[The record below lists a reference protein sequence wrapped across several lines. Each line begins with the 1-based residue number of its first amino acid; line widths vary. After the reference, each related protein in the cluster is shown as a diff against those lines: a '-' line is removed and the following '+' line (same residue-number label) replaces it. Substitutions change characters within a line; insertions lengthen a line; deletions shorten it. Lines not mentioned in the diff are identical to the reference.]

1 MKSNQNNQLN
11 VDALETEETAQGLII
26 DGPLYS
32 EDEGVDSL
40 KDEVDSS
47 DSDKLE
53 DEIVLGTIIEVDA
66 AGEESCRGTQKE
78 REGKLSPIESK
89 SLAQQLFA

>member
-1 MKSNQNNQLN
+1 MN

-26 DGPLYS
+26 EGPLYS

-53 DEIVLGTIIEVDA
+53 DEIVLGTIIEADEN
-66 AGEESCRGTQKE
+66 GEESTRGTKKE
-78 REGKLSPIESK
+78 RDS
-89 SLAQQLFA
+89 